1 MGRIISA
8 RRHLVHSLA
17 VAILAMILPAGC
29 SERDTSAIK
38 VSGSSAVKTKSLRI
52 GYSASPLL
60 GPLYAIGSSER
71 QWEQVRFGSG
81 GDIGYS
87 LIAGEISAGF
97 VETEKAIQLLKAPGG
112 EKLKIA
118 GAIQFPYGATLVV
131 RKDLKVRLAELAGK
145 HLAALEPDCIINH
158 QFNTDAKRH
167 GLDTKKIRYSYMPF
181 DQMLPALESKAID
194 GALVKGAFAVLAE
207 LQGHKVIYQNWDIKA
222 GADECCP
229 PSIAQT
235 EYLLVVRESEAD
247 ALKPLVKALVAAS
260 DLPPGD
266 IRQSVSKQL
275 GYPKEALEQFPTAT
289 FAAVSEEQRK
299 LLGEKRCLIFHK

>member
-1 MGRIISA
+1 MGLIISE

-17 VAILAMILPAGC
+17 VAFLAMIFLAGC
-29 SERDTSAIK
+29 SERETSATK

-60 GPLYAIGSSER
+60 GPLYATGSTGR
-71 QWEQVRFGSG
+71 QWERVRFGSG

-97 VETEKAIQLLKAPGG
+97 VETEKALQLLKAPGG
-112 EKLKIA
+112 EKLKVA

-131 RKDLKVRLAELAGK
+131 RKDLKLRLSDLAGR

-158 QFNTDAKRH
+158 QFTKDAKRH
-167 GLDTKKIRYSYMPF
+167 GLDPKKIRYSYMPF
-181 DQMLPALESKAID
+181 EQMLPALESKAID
-194 GALVKGAFAVLAE
+194 GALVKGAYAVLAE

-235 EYLLVVRESEAD
+235 EYLLVVRESESD

-260 DLPPGD
+260 DLPPAD
-266 IRQSVSKQL
+266 IREAVGKQL